1 MTSTDIAY
9 NKTFELGRGKNFSI
23 NEVADMFNIKPIYKK
38 DRPGET
44 QETLAKYF
52 SAQNILGWEP
62 KINLEDY
69 IKKLK
74 L

>member
-1 MTSTDIAY
+1 
-9 NKTFELGRGKNFSI
+9 
-23 NEVADMFNIKPIYKK
+23 MFNINPIFKEDK
-38 DRPGET
+38 PGEA

-69 IKKLK
+69 IKKIK